1 MNFEEEYQISAEEL
15 TDELRSGGLTYDDFE
30 EQYGLNRDK
39 AREAIQDLQATGRTI
54 EEERIDQ
61 YGTKMYRIT
70 DEVDDQFRWIN
81 EDGNYNFGVISDT
94 HLGSTGE
101 QLDSL
106 EQMYDRFQEEDID
119 VVFHAGDISD
129 GTVKNNGRGVY
140 RGHSNHLKPEAIG
153 WDRLMDYVEENYPE
167 RDGVDTLFISGNHDH
182 QLFKNTGIR
191 FGEEVASRRD
201 DLHWLGDSY
210 ANVDLGDVD
219 MDLVHPSGGAPYTLG
234 YRAQTW
240 LRDKP
245 DEEKADITVFGHLH
259 QFLNA
264 ETEGS
269 QVLYAGAWQGSTPFL
284 ERKGIKPKAGGWIVD
299 MEVEDED
306 IRSWKTDRVM
316 FPLENDGSDVSAAE
330 INDMLEE

>member
-1 MNFEEEYQISAEEL
+1 M
-15 TDELRSGGLTYDDFE
+15 TYDDFE
-30 EQYGLNRDK
+30 EQYDLNRDQ
-39 AREAIQDLQATGRTI
+39 ARGQIQELQAEGVPITEDTV
-54 EEERIDQ
+54 DQ
-61 YGTKMYRIT
+61 YGTKMYSVT
-70 DEVDDQFRWIN
+70 EDVNDEFKWIN
-81 EDGNYNFGVISDT
+81 EDGHYNFAIISDT
-94 HLGSTGE
+94 HLGSSGE

-106 EQMYDRFQEEDID
+106 NKMYDRIEEEDID

-153 WDRLMDYVEENYPE
+153 WDRLTDYVAENYPE
-167 RDGVDTLFISGNHDH
+167 RDGVDTMFISGNHDH

-191 FGEEVASRRD
+191 FGEQLEDRRD
-201 DLHWLGDSY
+201 DLHWIGDSY
-210 ANVDLGDVD
+210 ANIDLGDID

-284 ERKGIKPKAGGWIVD
+284 ERKGIKPKAGGWLID

-306 IRSWKTDRVM
+306 IRSFKTDRVM
-316 FPLENDGSDVSAAE
+316 FPLENDGSDVSAEE
-330 INDMLEE
+330 INDMLED

>member
-1 MNFEEEYQISAEEL
+1 MPDDEIPDGLVDDLKTGMTYEDFEEEYDWNRSKAKSAVEK
-15 TDELRSGGLTYDDFE
+15 LRSSGVDISEKTV
-30 EQYGLNRDK
+30 
-39 AREAIQDLQATGRTI
+39 
-54 EEERIDQ
+54 DQ
-61 YGTKMYRIT
+61 YGTKLYQV
-70 DEVDDQFRWIN
+70 DEQVDDEWSWVN
-81 EDGNYNFGVISDT
+81 EDGNYEFAIISDT
-94 HLGSTGE
+94 HLGSSGE

-106 EQMYDRFQEEDID
+106 NNFYDRLEEEDVD

-153 WDRLMDYVEENYPE
+153 WNRLIDYVSENYPE
-167 RDGVDTLFISGNHDH
+167 RDDIDTLFISGNHDH
-182 QLFKNTGIR
+182 QLFKNTGVR
-191 FGEEVASRRD
+191 FGKELEERRD

-210 ANVDLGDVD
+210 ANIDLGEVD

-245 DEEKADITVFGHLH
+245 EEEKADITVFGHLH

-284 ERKGIKPKAGGWIVD
+284 ERKGIKPKAGGWVVD
-299 MEVEDED
+299 MEVEDGD
-306 IRSWKTDRVM
+306 IRSWSTDRVM
-316 FPLENDGSDVSAAE
+316 YPIEGDSDVSSDD
-330 INDMLEE
+330 IQKMLGEGGEKA

>member
-1 MNFEEEYQISAEEL
+1 M
-15 TDELRSGGLTYDDFE
+15 TYKDFE
-30 EQYGLNRDK
+30 EQYDMGRDK
-39 AREAIQDLQATGRTI
+39 ARGKVQDLQAEGVPI
-54 EEERIDQ
+54 AEETLDQ
-61 YGTKMYRIT
+61 YGTKMYRVT
-70 DEVDDQFRWIN
+70 DEVQDEFRWIN
-81 EDGNYNFGVISDT
+81 EDGNYNFAIISDT
-94 HLGSTGE
+94 HLGSDGE

-106 EQMYDRFQEEDID
+106 NKMYDRIEDEDID
-119 VVFHAGDISD
+119 IVFHAGDISD

-153 WDRLMDYVEENYPE
+153 WDRLTNYVAENYPE
-167 RDGVDTLFISGNHDH
+167 RGGVDTLFISGNHDH

-191 FGEEVASRRD
+191 FGKQLEDKRD

-210 ANVDLGDVD
+210 ANIDLGEVD
-219 MDLVHPSGGAPYTLG
+219 MDLVHPSGGTPYTLG

-269 QVLYAGAWQGSTPFL
+269 QVLYAGAWQAATPFL
-284 ERKGIKPKAGGWIVD
+284 NRKGIKPKAGGWIID
-299 MEVEDED
+299 MEVEDEE

-316 FPLENDGSDVSAAE
+316 YPIESESDLSAEE
-330 INDMLEE
+330 INDMLED

>member
-1 MNFEEEYQISAEEL
+1 MSFEEQHDLNPEDLAE
-15 TDELRSGGLTYDDFE
+15 DLRGGMTYDDFE
-30 EQYGLNRDK
+30 EQYGMGRKK
-39 AREAIQDLQATGRTI
+39 AKSAIEDLRATGRDI
-54 EEERIDQ
+54 DEQSIDQ
-61 YGTKMYRIT
+61 YGTKMYQLT
-70 DEVDDQFRWIN
+70 DEVDDEFRWVN
-81 EDGNYNFGVISDT
+81 EEGDYRFAIISDT

-106 EQMYDRFQEEDID
+106 EQMYDRIEEEDID

-153 WDRLMDYVEENYPE
+153 WDRLINYVEENYPE

-191 FGEEVASRRD
+191 FGKELEERRD

-210 ANVDLGDVD
+210 ANIDLGEVD

-284 ERKGIKPKAGGWIVD
+284 ERKGIKPKAGGWLID
-299 MEVEDED
+299 MEVEDGD
-306 IRSWKTDRVM
+306 IRKWGTDRVM
-316 FPLENDGSDVSAAE
+316 FPLENDGSDVSAE
-330 INDMLEE
+330 QISEMLED

>member
-1 MNFEEEYQISAEEL
+1 MSEQFVQENPGVI
-15 TDELRSGGLTYDDFE
+15 DDLRQGMTYEDFE
-30 EQYGLNRDK
+30 QEYDIGQDK
-39 AREAIQDLQATGRTI
+39 ARNVVNHLKSTGRNI
-54 EEERIDQ
+54 EEETLDQ
-61 YGTKMYRIT
+61 YGTKLYRLSE
-70 DEVDDQFRWIN
+70 EVDDQFRWVQ
-81 EDGNYNFGVISDT
+81 EDGDYQFAVISDT
-94 HLGSTGE
+94 HLGSSGE

-106 EQMYDRFQEEDID
+106 ENFYDRLEEQGID

-153 WDRLMDYVEENYPE
+153 WDRLLDYVQENYPE
-167 RDGVDTLFISGNHDH
+167 RDGIDTLFIEGNHDH

-191 FGEEVASRRD
+191 FGEQLAEARD
-201 DLHWLGDSY
+201 DLHFLGDSY

-284 ERKGIKPKAGGWIVD
+284 ERKGIKPKAGGWIID

-306 IRSWKTDRVM
+306 IRSWQTDRVM
-316 FPLENDGSDVSAAE
+316 YPLENDGSDVSADD
-330 INDMLEE
+330 IQDMLED

>member
-1 MNFEEEYQISAEEL
+1 MPD
-15 TDELRSGGLTYDDFE
+15 DEIPDGLVDDLKSGMTYDDFSE
-30 EQYGLNRDK
+30 EYDWSRDK
-39 AREAIQDLQATGRTI
+39 ARSVVEELRATGRDISEKTV
-54 EEERIDQ
+54 DQ
-61 YGTKMYRIT
+61 YGTKMYQIE
-70 DEVDDQFRWIN
+70 DEVDDTWRWVN
-81 EDGNYNFGVISDT
+81 EDGHYNFAVISDT

-106 EQMYDRFQEEDID
+106 NDFYDRLEDEDID

-140 RGHSNHLKPEAIG
+140 RGHSNHLQPEAIG
-153 WDRLMDYVEENYPE
+153 WDRLKNYVVENYPE
-167 RDGVDTLFISGNHDH
+167 RDGIDTLFIEGNHDH

-191 FGEEVASRRD
+191 FGEQLDAERD
-201 DLHWLGDSY
+201 DLHFLGDSY
-210 ANVDLGDVD
+210 ANIDLGEVD

-245 DEEKADITVFGHLH
+245 DEQKADITVFGHLH

-269 QVLYAGAWQGSTPFL
+269 QVLYAGAWQGPTPFL

-299 MEVEDED
+299 MEVEDGD
-306 IRSWKTDRVM
+306 IRSWQTNRVM
-316 FPLENDGSDVSAAE
+316 YPIEGESDLSSDD
-330 INDMLEE
+330 ISKMLEGDGERA

>member
-1 MNFEEEYQISAEEL
+1 MDETLDEYSDFVDDLRDGMTYEDIEEEYEMG
-15 TDELRSGGLTYDDFE
+15 RK
-30 EQYGLNRDK
+30 K
-39 AREAIQDLQATGRTI
+39 AKSTI
-54 EEERIDQ
+54 EELRASGVDIAEETVDQ
-61 YGTKMYRIT
+61 YGTKLYRVT
-70 DEVDDQFRWIN
+70 DQVDDEYRWVN
-81 EDGNYNFGVISDT
+81 EDGEYEFAIISDT

-101 QLDSL
+101 QLGSL
-106 EQMYDRFQEEDID
+106 NNFYDRLEEAGID

-153 WDRLMDYVEENYPE
+153 WNRLRDYVIENYPE
-167 RDGVDTLFISGNHDH
+167 RDGIDTLFISGNHDH

-191 FGEEVASRRD
+191 FGKQLAEARD

-210 ANVDLGDVD
+210 ANVDLGEID

-245 DEEKADITVFGHLH
+245 DEDKADITIFGHLH

-284 ERKGIKPKAGGWIVD
+284 ERKGIKPKAGGWIVE
-299 MEVEDED
+299 MEVDQDEED
-306 IRSWKTDRVM
+306 IRSWKTERVM
-316 FPLENDGSDVSAAE
+316 YPLEGDSDVSADE
-330 INDMLEE
+330 INSMLEQ

>member
-1 MNFEEEYQISAEEL
+1 MS
-15 TDELRSGGLTYDDFE
+15 FE
-30 EQYGLNRDK
+30 EQYDINPDKLADELRQGMTYEDFEKEYDWNPKK
-39 AREAIQDLQATGRTI
+39 ARNAVNDLRATGRDI
-54 EEERIDQ
+54 AEETMDQ
-61 YGTKMYRIT
+61 YGTKMYQLV
-70 DEVDDQFRWIN
+70 DDVDDQWQWIN
-81 EDGNYNFGVISDT
+81 EDGHYNFAILSDT

-106 EQMYDRFQEEDID
+106 NQFYDRLENEDID
-119 VVFHAGDISD
+119 IAFHAGDISD

-153 WDRLMDYVEENYPE
+153 WNRLIDYVAENYPE
-167 RDGVDTLFISGNHDH
+167 RDGIDTLFIEGNHDH

-191 FGEEVASRRD
+191 FGEELEERRE
-201 DLHWLGDSY
+201 DLHFLGDSY
-210 ANVDLGDVD
+210 ANVDLGDID

-245 DEEKADITVFGHLH
+245 SEEKADITVFGHLH

-284 ERKGIKPKAGGWIVD
+284 ERKGIKPKAGGWIID
-299 MEVEDED
+299 MEVEDEE
-306 IRSWKTDRVM
+306 IRSWQTDRVM
-316 FPLENDGSDVSAAE
+316 YPLENDGSDVSADE
-330 INDMLEE
+330 INNLLED